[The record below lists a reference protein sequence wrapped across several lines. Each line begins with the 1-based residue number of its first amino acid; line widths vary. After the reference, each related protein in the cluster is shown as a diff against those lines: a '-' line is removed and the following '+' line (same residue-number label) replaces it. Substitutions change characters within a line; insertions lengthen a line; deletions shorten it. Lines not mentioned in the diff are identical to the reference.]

1 MYKCLL
7 KNDMNVVTGNFRN
20 NRQNVKVS
28 RAKKIL
34 LKKKV
39 LLCCVRKPF
48 YTVNMKYFCFATL
61 CFSYPNESTLTLQ
74 CKIRLRLYIN
84 K

>member
-34 LKKKV
+34 LKKKSSPMLCQETFLYSKYEIF
-39 LLCCVRKPF
+39 LLCHTMLFLP
-48 YTVNMKYFCFATL
+48 
-61 CFSYPNESTLTLQ
+61 Q
-74 CKIRLRLYIN
+74 
-84 K
+84 

>member
-7 KNDMNVVTGNFRN
+7 ENDMRVVAGNFRN

-34 LKKKV
+34 LKKKSSPM
-39 LLCCVRKPF
+39 LCQETFLYSEYEIFLHYHAMPF
-48 YTVNMKYFCFATL
+48 L
-61 CFSYPNESTLTLQ
+61 PQ
-74 CKIRLRLYIN
+74 
-84 K
+84 

>member
-34 LKKKV
+34 LKKK
-39 LLCCVRKPF
+39 
-48 YTVNMKYFCFATL
+48 
-61 CFSYPNESTLTLQ
+61 FSYAVSGNLSIQ
-74 CKIRLRLYIN
+74 
-84 K
+84 